1 MPIGLVSR
9 WWRRWV
15 LVFSPSWVVPVLTWQ
30 LLLHLLLDPFLPSS
44 THAIILRARRA
55 RAAGAAELLMSL
67 SANSCVQAMADVVR
81 FDSSFGDDRFCS
93 HRLVNWFRM
102 PNFLMTNWVLA
113 GTVLVLPVFHFRFSR
128 SWNEN
133 CNLEQGSVHYVSS
146 LYLGLVMLWCWVSR
160 TKLGFI

>member
-1 MPIGLVSR
+1 MQR
-9 WWRRWV
+9 KAYV
-15 LVFSPSWVVPVLTWQ
+15 L
-30 LLLHLLLDPFLPSS
+30 
-44 THAIILRARRA
+44 LRKVERGCKSGVKETYARRA

-128 SWNEN
+128 S
-133 CNLEQGSVHYVSS
+133 
-146 LYLGLVMLWCWVSR
+146 
-160 TKLGFI
+160 